1 MLCSIQKRWQI
12 HFFDSHS
19 HAQTGLSSC
28 NGYSVLIRF
37 SCLDDLIT
45 YMSALY
51 ESMQINL
58 TTQYDLLPI
67 VLTYTENFHVSMD
80 QIDGMTSQ
88 KLPLSQ
94 SHSVGLSSD
103 SLAVDKT
110 SQYDF
115 ISETMSA
122 GEYRVTDHS
131 ESLLENY
138 FEDQN
143 VKQQKKV
150 EDIAHEINMHK
161 SYYDNKRRKKC
172 TEYYTAFKRKQRSKF
187 FLFS

>member
-1 MLCSIQKRWQI
+1 MI
-12 HFFDSHS
+12 F
-19 HAQTGLSSC
+19 
-28 NGYSVLIRF
+28 V
-37 SCLDDLIT
+37 
-45 YMSALY
+45 
-51 ESMQINL
+51 
-58 TTQYDLLPI
+58 
-67 VLTYTENFHVSMD
+67 
-80 QIDGMTSQ
+80 
-88 KLPLSQ
+88 
-94 SHSVGLSSD
+94 
-103 SLAVDKT
+103 
-110 SQYDF
+110 
-115 ISETMSA
+115 SETMSA

-187 FLFS
+187 FFFIKAMSLACCM